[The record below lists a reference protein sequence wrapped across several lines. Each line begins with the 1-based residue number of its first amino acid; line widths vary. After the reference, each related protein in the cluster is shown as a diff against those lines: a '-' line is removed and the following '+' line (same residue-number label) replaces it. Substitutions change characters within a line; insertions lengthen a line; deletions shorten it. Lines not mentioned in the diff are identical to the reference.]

1 MPELLAGPRD
11 PMSSATILG
20 VPRNP
25 SAHGQGFELEVSLGT
40 TFPVFLL
47 SGTPERNPV
56 LVGIE
61 AAAFA
66 RFGLQVL
73 EREMVATDWFFTV
86 PVIWHHQR
94 GWTRIRY
101 YHSSSHIG
109 DEYNR
114 RFDEPGINYSR
125 DALDLFVFREL
136 TEVAGAWLG
145 VRYGYNVHPQEDER
159 WVLRAGSQVE
169 AFPDVGRYLPFL
181 AADVEWDQEAGMEP
195 RVEVR
200 VGAWLP
206 EYQGRRTIR
215 ISFVVLSGPS
225 PLGQFGFR
233 PTTQVGLSLQGS
245 F

>member
-11 PMSSATILG
+11 PVNSFTIMG
-20 VPRNP
+20 VPENP
-25 SAHGQGFELEVSLGT
+25 SAHGQGFEVEVSLGT
-40 TFPVFLL
+40 TFPVYLL
-47 SGTPERNPV
+47 AGTAEENPV
-56 LVGIE
+56 VVGIE

-73 EREMVATDWFFTV
+73 ERELVATDWFFTI
-86 PVIWHHQR
+86 PVIWHHHN
-94 GWTRIRY
+94 GWTRFRY
-101 YHSSSHIG
+101 YHSSSHMG

-114 RFDEPGINYSR
+114 RFGDPGINFSR
-125 DALDLFVFREL
+125 DAADIFLFRKP
-136 TEVAGAWLG
+136 TEIVGAWVG

-159 WVLRAGSQVE
+159 WVLRAGSQME
-169 AFPDVGRYLPFL
+169 ALPDVGRFLPFM